1 MKLYQLKELTADE
14 LIQKRLELAE
24 ELFNLRLT
32 SQVKKLNNPMRI
44 RNIRREVARIS
55 TLLKLPQTQARE
67 VKPGPKRENPKK

>member
-32 SQVKKLNNPMRI
+32 SQVKKLDNPMRI

-55 TLLKLPQTQARE
+55 TLLRMPQSQSQK
-67 VKPGPKRENPKK
+67 VNSGPKGEIPKK